1 MKNQYV
7 EVLPPHPY
15 YLSISQLTFIS
26 VFLFIINYLL
36 RTLHPFPKPSE

>member
-15 YLSISQLTFIS
+15 YLSISQLIFIS